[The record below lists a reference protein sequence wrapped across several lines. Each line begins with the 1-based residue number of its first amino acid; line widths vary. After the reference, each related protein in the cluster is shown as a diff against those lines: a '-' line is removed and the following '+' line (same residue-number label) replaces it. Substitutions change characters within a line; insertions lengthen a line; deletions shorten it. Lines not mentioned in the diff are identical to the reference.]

1 MARGKRRNPSNRNQD
16 YMAPS
21 EPNTPIK
28 TNMEYPNTP
37 EKQDLVSK
45 SYLIMM
51 LEDFK
56 KDVKN
61 SLREQVEAYREE
73 SQKCLKESQKSLK
86 EFQKNIHKQVEAHR
100 EETQKSLKDFQE
112 NINKQVEAHREE
124 TQKSLKEFQENTIK
138 QLKELKMEIE
148 AIKKEHMETTLDIEN
163 QKKRQG
169 AVDTSFTNR
178 IQEMEERI
186 SGAED
191 SIEIIDSTVKDNVKG
206 KKLLVQNIQEIQD
219 SMRRSNLRIIGI
231 EESEDSQLKGP
242 VNIFNKIIEENF
254 PNLKKEI
261 PIGIQEAYRTPN
273 RLDQKRNTSRHIIVK
288 TPNAQNKER
297 ILKAVREKG
306 QVTYKGRPIR
316 ITPDF
321 SPETMKA
328 RRSWTDV
335 IQTLREH
342 KWQPRLLYP
351 AKLSINIDGETK
363 IFHDKTKFT
372 QYLSINPALQRIING
387 KAQHKEASYTLEEA
401 RN

>member
-16 YMAPS
+16 YMAS
-21 EPNTPIK
+21 LEPNSPTKIK
-28 TNMEYPNTP
+28 MEYPNTP
-37 EKQDLVSK
+37 EEQDLVSK

-56 KDVKN
+56 KDVEN

-73 SQKCLKESQKSLK
+73 LQKCLKE
-86 EFQKNIHKQVEAHR
+86 
-100 EETQKSLKDFQE
+100 FQE
-112 NINKQVEAHREE
+112 NINKQVETHREE

-148 AIKKEHMETTLDIEN
+148 AIKKEHMETTLGIEN

-191 SIEIIDSTVKDNVKG
+191 SIEIIDSTVKDNVKR

-219 SMRRSNLRIIGI
+219 SMRRPNLRIIGI

-342 KWQPRLLYP
+342 KCQPRLLYP
-351 AKLSINIDGETK
+351 AKLSINIDEETK

-372 QYLSINPALQRIING
+372 QYLSTNPALQRIIKG